1 MNDVLGVVEARSTL
15 PTLIDRVSSGECG
28 PILIGS
34 HRRAR
39 AAIVPL
45 ELLDRART
53 PRTTLGRA
61 RAAADLIVRLAA
73 QSNLSAVAIFGSVAR
88 GESTE
93 SSDLDLLVDTTAET
107 SLIDMARFERDMET
121 LFEVPVDVIARS
133 SLDPERDE
141 AILREAIAL

>member
-1 MNDVLGVVEARSTL
+1 
-15 PTLIDRVSSGECG
+15 
-28 PILIGS
+28 
-34 HRRAR
+34 
-39 AAIVPL
+39 
-45 ELLDRART
+45 
-53 PRTTLGRA
+53 
-61 RAAADLIVRLAA
+61 LIVRLAA